1 MQEEIISYMRS
12 VKKPMSVSQIAK
24 AIGKEEIEVLK
35 TLNDISLVCGIIA
48 IPLDNCRDNSVYYNL
63 LM

>member
-35 TLNDISLVCGIIA
+35 TLNDMSLVCGIIA
-48 IPLDNCRDNSVYYNL
+48 IPLDNYRDNSVYYNL

>member
-12 VKKPMSVSQIAK
+12 AKKPMSVPQIAK

-35 TLNDISLVCGIIA
+35 TLNDMSLVCGIIA
-48 IPLDNCRDNSVYYNL
+48 IPLDNYRDNSVYYNL

>member
-24 AIGKEEIEVLK
+24 AIGKEKIEVLK
-35 TLNDISLVCGIIA
+35 TLNDMSLVCGIIA
-48 IPLDNCRDNSVYYNL
+48 IPLDNYRDNSVYYNL